1 MQLRPKKSLGQNF
14 LIDKNILKKIFDIGG
29 INKNDKILEIGP
41 GTGNL
46 TEYIV
51 RSKSKNITIVEK
63 DTDLVK
69 ILKEKFKENIKII
82 NYDVL
87 KLSENFYKDEFI
99 VYGNLPY
106 NISTQILAY
115 WCLSKNIKFKKLILL
130 FQKEVADRIVAEV
143 NTKNYSRITILAN

>member
-1 MQLRPKKSLGQNF
+1 M
-14 LIDKNILKKIFDIGG
+14 
-29 INKNDKILEIGP
+29 EIGP

-143 NTKNYSRITILAN
+143 NTKNYSRITILANWKFNIKKY

>member
-1 MQLRPKKSLGQNF
+1 M
-14 LIDKNILKKIFDIGG
+14 
-29 INKNDKILEIGP
+29 EIGP

-69 ILKEKFKENIKII
+69 ILKEKFKENIKKI
-82 NYDVL
+82 NDEVL

-106 NISTQILAY
+106 IYQPKYSY

-143 NTKNYSRITILAN
+143 NIKITAE